1 MKRRYLHSSTKHRH
15 WVRLVCI
22 GVLFLVGCDRSTPPP
37 IALVPGEVRHFTG
50 TWTATGNRQTMQLE
64 PGHQAAIFK
73 FSGSLLLT
81 GPQRLTTGFKA
92 EVIGF
97 ADSLSGSQGRSV
109 WTDERGDKVF
119 SELHGETISP
129 GKVIKGRFLGGTGRF
144 AGVTGE
150 YSFKWQSL
158 VRNEDGDESGRVV
171 DLQGW
176 ARLGAQEPTPTS
188 AGGRQ

>member
-1 MKRRYLHSSTKHRH
+1 MRFLNGSAKNQH
-15 WVRLVCI
+15 WMCLVFI
-22 GVLFLVGCDRSTPPP
+22 GVLLTAGCDRSTPPP
-37 IALVPGEVRHFTG
+37 TGLESGEVRHFTG
-50 TWTATGNRQTMQLE
+50 TWTATGNRQTMHLE
-64 PGHQAAIFK
+64 PGHQAAIFR
-73 FSGSLLLT
+73 FTGSLLLT

-129 GKVIKGRFLGGTGRF
+129 GKLIKGKFIGGTGRF
-144 AGVTGE
+144 AGVSGE

-158 VRNEDGDESGRVV
+158 VHNEDGDESGRVV

-176 ARLGAQEPTPTS
+176 ARLGSQTS
-188 AGGRQ
+188 TTHSSGGQQ

>member
-1 MKRRYLHSSTKHRH
+1 MRFHFSAQIRPWMR
-15 WVRLVCI
+15 WVFI
-22 GVLFLVGCDRSTPPP
+22 GVLLIAGCDGSTPPP
-37 IALVPGEVRHFTG
+37 TGLESGEVRHFTG
-50 TWTATGNRQTMQLE
+50 TWSATGNRQTMQLE

-73 FSGSLLLT
+73 FTGSLLLT

-129 GKVIKGRFLGGTGRF
+129 GKEIKGRFLGGTGRF
-144 AGVTGE
+144 AGVSGR

-158 VRNEDGDESGRVV
+158 VQNEDGDESGRVV

-176 ARLGAQEPTPTS
+176 ARVGAQASTPPA

>member
-1 MKRRYLHSSTKHRH
+1 MGFLHGSAKNYR
-15 WVRLVCI
+15 WMRLVFI
-22 GVLFLVGCDRSTPPP
+22 GALLIAGCDRSTPPP
-37 IALVPGEVRHFTG
+37 TGLESGEVRHFTG
-50 TWTATGNRQTMQLE
+50 TWSATGNRQTMQLE

-97 ADSLSGSQGRSV
+97 ADSLSGSMGRSV
-109 WTDERGDKVF
+109 WTDERGDQVF
-119 SELHGETISP
+119 SELHGETINP

-144 AGVTGE
+144 AGVSGE

-158 VRNEDGDESGRVV
+158 VRNEEGDESGRVV

-176 ARLGAQEPTPTS
+176 ARLGAQDSTS
-188 AGGRQ
+188 HSSGGQQ

>member
-1 MKRRYLHSSTKHRH
+1 MRFHFSAKHRH
-15 WVRLVCI
+15 WMLLVFI
-22 GVLFLVGCDRSTPPP
+22 GVLLTAGCDGSTPPP
-37 IALVPGEVRHFTG
+37 AGLESGEVRHFTG
-50 TWTATGNRQTMQLE
+50 TWSATGNRQTMHLE
-64 PGHQAAIFK
+64 SGHQAAIFK

-81 GPQRLTTGFKA
+81 GSQRLTTGFKA

-97 ADSLSGSQGRSV
+97 ADSLSGALGRSV

-144 AGVTGE
+144 AGVSGE
-150 YSFKWQSL
+150 YSFRWQSL
-158 VRNEDGDESGRVV
+158 VRNEDGEESGRVV

-176 ARLGAQEPTPTS
+176 ARLGSPASTSPS

>member
-1 MKRRYLHSSTKHRH
+1 MRFFHSSTKNRH
-15 WVRLVCI
+15 WMRL
-22 GVLFLVGCDRSTPPP
+22 LFIVALLTAGCDRSTPPP
-37 IALVPGEVRHFTG
+37 TALAPGEVRHFTG
-50 TWTATGNRQTMQLE
+50 TWSATGNRQTMQLE
-64 PGHQAAIFK
+64 AGHQAAILK

-81 GPQRLTTGFKA
+81 GPQRPSTGFKA

-97 ADSLSGSQGRSV
+97 ADSLSGAQGRSV

-119 SELHGETISP
+119 SELQGETITP
-129 GKVIKGRFLGGTGRF
+129 GKLIKGRFLGGTGRY
-144 AGVTGE
+144 AGVSGE

-176 ARLGAQEPTPTS
+176 ARLGSPASTPPS
-188 AGGRQ
+188 AGGQQ

>member
-1 MKRRYLHSSTKHRH
+1 MRFLHSSAKTRH
-15 WVRLVCI
+15 WMCLVFI
-22 GVLFLVGCDRSTPPP
+22 VMLLTAGCDRSTPPP
-37 IALVPGEVRHFTG
+37 IALESGEVRHFTG

-81 GPQRLTTGFKA
+81 GPRRLTTGFKA
-92 EVIGF
+92 DVIGF

-109 WTDERGDKVF
+109 WTDEHGDKVF
-119 SELHGETISP
+119 SELRGETISP
-129 GKVIKGRFLGGTGRF
+129 GKEIKGRFLGGTGRF
-144 AGVTGE
+144 AGVSGE

-158 VRNEDGDESGRVV
+158 VRDEDGYESGRVV

-176 ARLGAQEPTPTS
+176 ARLDAPASTPHS
-188 AGGRQ
+188 SGGQQ

>member
-1 MKRRYLHSSTKHRH
+1 MRSLHFSAKNRH
-15 WVRLVCI
+15 WIRLVII
-22 GVLFLVGCDRSTPPP
+22 GTLLIAGCDRSTPPP
-37 IALVPGEVRHFTG
+37 TELVPGEVRHFTG
-50 TWTATGNRQTMQLE
+50 TWSATGNRQTMQLE

-97 ADSLSGSQGRSV
+97 ADSLSGSQGRCV

-119 SELHGETISP
+119 SELLGETISP
-129 GKVIKGRFLGGTGRF
+129 GKVIKGRFLGGTGRY
-144 AGVTGE
+144 AGVSGE

-158 VRNEDGDESGRVV
+158 VHNEDGDESGRVV

-176 ARLGAQEPTPTS
+176 ARLGARASTPHS
-188 AGGRQ
+188 SGGQQ